1 MREKVTY
8 YNINGEVDH
17 FTTWVNNNEWSVVVV
32 CILATLIVGFVEAL

>member
-17 FTTWVNNNEWSVVVV
+17 VTTWINNNEWSVVLVV
-32 CILATLIVGFVEAL
+32 ILSILIVGFIEAL